1 MSRQDEIVAVLGGCP
16 LFKGAATDD
25 LAALGAVAGTT
36 RWPQGTV
43 LFQQGDD
50 SQFLAIVEKGRIR
63 LSLVTAAGKELV
75 LRHAQPGEVL
85 GEIGVLDHEPRSAD
99 ATAVTASQ
107 GLVIQRAAFERVLAE
122 RPALAAAVI
131 RYLAG
136 RLRETTYQLES
147 VALYSLSG
155 RLARFLLAAARQA
168 QGAEAMKSGRARLTL
183 EMGQAEIAAILG
195 ASRPKLNRAF
205 AELDELGAITRNDR
219 ILDCNL
225 ALLQDIAEADEA

>member
-1 MSRQDEIVAVLGGCP
+1 MARQDEIVVVLGGCP
-16 LFKGAATDD
+16 LFKGAGADD
-25 LAALGAVAGTT
+25 LAALAAAAGTT

-43 LFQQGDD
+43 IFQQGDE

-75 LRHAQPGEVL
+75 LRHAQAGEVL
-85 GEIGVLDHEPRSAD
+85 GEMGVLDHAPRSAD
-99 ATAVTASQ
+99 ATAVNVSQ

-155 RLARFLLAAARQA
+155 RLARFLLAAARQVHGTDA
-168 QGAEAMKSGRARLTL
+168 AKTGHARLTL
-183 EMGQAEIAAILG
+183 ELGQAEIAAILG

-205 AELDELGAITRNDR
+205 AELDEMGAITRNDR
-219 ILDCNL
+219 NLDCNM
-225 ALLQDIAEADEA
+225 ALLEEIAEADEA